1 MSAEYASEHLGEIEG
16 EKQKHIDEVR
26 KWLGDNPK
34 LGARTE
40 DEHIVCFLRGC
51 KYNTEHTKEKIT
63 RFYTMRA
70 EVPEWFSNRD
80 PMLPEMQELLRLGLF
95 LLGDSCRS
103 RWSLCDAT
111 YFIGCFVP
119 LSKFHEGRLVV
130 IIRAAAHDPSRHN
143 QNDVFKADKMVLDV
157 AVKEHF
163 ENATVF
169 GVAAVID
176 MRGVTLAHGRQL
188 TPKIIK
194 KAVHAWQNY
203 HCRPKQLEFINAPT
217 YINVLVK
224 VFKSFMSQKL
234 RERVRVHFS
243 GDDPLVGIISKE
255 VLPTEYGGTNGVLQ
269 DHIDYWVRKVEGHRD
284 WFLED
289 EKYKADLG

>member
-1 MSAEYASEHLGEIEG
+1 MLAEYASEHLNEIEG
-16 EKQKHIDEVR
+16 EKQKHIDEIR

-34 LGARTE
+34 VGARTE

-51 KYNTEHTKEKIT
+51 KYDTERTKEKI
-63 RFYTMRA
+63 RNFYTMRT

-80 PMLPEMQELLRLGLF
+80 PMLPEIQELLRLGSFPTSWRL
-95 LLGDSCRS
+95 SAVTC
-103 RWSLCDAT
+103 
-111 YFIGCFVP
+111 FIGCFVP

-130 IIRAAAHDPSRHN
+130 IIRAAAHDPSQHD
-143 QNDVFKADKMVLDV
+143 QNDVFKADKMMLDV

-176 MRGVTLAHGRQL
+176 MQGVTLAHARQL
-188 TPKIIK
+188 TPRIIK

-234 RERVRVHFS
+234 RQRVRVHFS
-243 GDDPLVGIISKE
+243 SDDPLVGIISKE
-255 VLPTEYGGTNGVLQ
+255 VLPAEYGGTNGVLQ
-269 DHIDYWVRKVEGHRD
+269 DHIDYWMRKVDGYRE
-284 WFLED
+284 WFLDD